1 MLLPMWKKYM
11 NETGE
16 KETDEEL
23 LKGLISR
30 INIADANEDV
40 SFDVIWKDNHA
51 AGFAFYSVDGG
62 IKGVIPPG
70 YGYIME
76 FYVEETWRRKG
87 IGTDCV
93 RRICERLKKVGC
105 ENIYLTSVPGSE
117 EFWKNCGFTSTDLLD
132 PDNGLHIWI
141 RNI

>member
-1 MLLPMWKKYM
+1 MNKKVEMLLPMWKKYM
-11 NETGE
+11 NEIGE

-105 ENIYLTSVPGSE
+105 ENIYLTSVPG
-117 EFWKNCGFTSTDLLD
+117 NMQRTRC
-132 PDNGLHIWI
+132 I
-141 RNI
+141 